1 MVEIKTVELK
11 YPHQDIEDI
20 DRFSWFSSD
29 VSDFAA
35 APSRLHGY
43 TIHQSAVSRL
53 WILSCVE
60 RGVLARQV
68 HEPVCFSIGGICP
81 LLINLA
87 DRKTHRCSKHQKIRI
102 PPNYLP
108 IMEQSFSIT
117 LTFLCLERVRPAKEL
132 SYTSRKAE
140 DDLHKRLC
148 LCVYCPW
155 DYLSFSSLHAGTV
168 FADF

>member
-1 MVEIKTVELK
+1 MVEIKIVELK

-20 DRFSWFSSD
+20 DRFSRFC
-29 VSDFAA
+29 SDFAA
-35 APSRLHGY
+35 APSRLHGS
-43 TIHQSAVSRL
+43 TIHQSAVSRP
-53 WILSCVE
+53 WISSCVE

-108 IMEQSFSIT
+108 IMEQSFIIT
-117 LTFLCLERVRPAKEL
+117 LTCLFLERVRPAKEL

-140 DDLHKRLC
+140 DDLHKRLW
-148 LCVYCPW
+148 LCVYCP
-155 DYLSFSSLHAGTV
+155 
-168 FADF
+168 